1 MEAPQLQVWGADAS
15 LCNVNQAARL
25 RRLLMILSLSTAQ
38 PGIRA
43 GDLAEALKVS
53 ERTIFR
59 DLAELQRLGFPVAF
73 GNGYPSQ
80 QELFQRRVPRPVSQV
95 VADLVDQQ
103 LEVARKKLPAAEADA
118 ILAVA
123 AQFLPYEAAEAVS
136 RAVAQGQRQLA
147 LRQAERP

>member
-1 MEAPQLQVWGADAS
+1 MKAPQLQARDADAS

-25 RRLLMILSLSTAQ
+25 RRLLMILSLSTAR

-43 GDLAEALKVS
+43 GDLAAALKVS

-59 DLAELQRLGFPVAF
+59 DLAELQRLGFPGAF

-103 LEVARKKLPAAEADA
+103 LEVARMKLPPADADA

-147 LRQAERP
+147 LRQAGRA

>member
-1 MEAPQLQVWGADAS
+1 LQAWGADAS

>member
-1 MEAPQLQVWGADAS
+1 MGARQLQAQDADAS

-53 ERTIFR
+53 ARTIFR

-136 RAVAQGQRQLA
+136 RAVAQGQRQLT

>member
-1 MEAPQLQVWGADAS
+1 V
-15 LCNVNQAARL
+15 CNVNQAARL

-43 GDLAEALKVS
+43 ADLAGALKVS

-59 DLAELQRLGFPVAF
+59 DLAELHRLGFPVAF

-80 QELFQRRVPRPVSQV
+80 QELFQRRIPRPMSQV

-103 LEVARKKLPAAEADA
+103 LEVARKKLPPEAADA
-118 ILAVA
+118 ILAAA
-123 AQFLPYEAAEAVS
+123 AQYLPYEAAEAVS
-136 RAVAQGQRQLA
+136 RAVAEGRRKL
-147 LRQAERP
+147 EHGS

>member
-1 MEAPQLQVWGADAS
+1 V
-15 LCNVNQAARL
+15 CYVNQAARL

-38 PGIRA
+38 PGIRPA
-43 GDLAEALKVS
+43 GLAESLKVS

-80 QELFQRRVPRPVSQV
+80 QELFQRRIPRPLSQV

-103 LEVARKKLPAAEADA
+103 LEVARKKLPESEAEA
-118 ILAVA
+118 ILAGA
-123 AQFLPYEAAEAVS
+123 AQYLPYETAEAVS
-136 RAVAQGQRQLA
+136 RAVAESRKHLQH
-147 LRQAERP
+147 PS

>member
-1 MEAPQLQVWGADAS
+1 LQAQDADAS